1 MAAGLPQLHHVLL
14 LLLSL
19 LCCCRRL
26 RAIQMAPTAASAAAG
41 GPDDEAASAL
51 LELLQRVQTEAL
63 RALGPDGFDPKLY
76 VDLPLATDER
86 TAAAALPPPPS
97 TSRAE
102 LESYLAR
109 YFGEAGSDL
118 VEADPPDFQP
128 EPRGF
133 LPRVGSPEARAWA
146 LEVHALWKDLARR
159 VAPDVAA
166 RPERHT
172 LLPLPGRVVVP
183 GSRFR
188 EVYYWDSY
196 WVVRGLLVSKMFET
210 AKDIALNLVYMV
222 EKYGFVLNGA
232 RSYYTNRSQPPLLSS
247 MVLDV
252 YGATGDVDFVR
263 RAFPSLLKEH
273 SFWMSE
279 IHNVAIRDN
288 NGQVRNLS
296 RYQARWNKPRPESAT
311 IDEELASKIN
321 SIADKEK
328 LYREI
333 ASTAESGWDFS
344 SRWMRNSTDMTTLAT
359 SYIIPVDLNTFIF
372 KMERD
377 IAAFAKLLGENATS
391 EKFLKASKARHI
403 AIDSILWNSEME
415 QWLDYWLPTDG
426 DCQKEGVYQ
435 WKSDSQNRNI
445 FASNFIPLWLNA
457 HHSGSVQFA
466 DAAKSKRVM
475 ASLRTSGLLHAAGIA
490 TSLTNTSQQWDFPN
504 GWAPVQHLIVE
515 GLLHSGSEEAVKLA
529 EDISTRWVRTNYAA
543 YKATGAMHEK
553 YDVEACG
560 KSGGGGE
567 YKPQTGFGWSNGVVL
582 SFLEEFG
589 WPEHKEIGCSRRGEV
604 DLAGA

>member
-1 MAAGLPQLHHVLL
+1 MAAGLPRPHHPVLL
-14 LLLSL
+14 LLLLS
-19 LCCCRRL
+19 CCCL
-26 RAIQMAPTAASAAAG
+26 CATHMAPTTAAG
-41 GPDDEAASAL
+41 HEGASSAL

-63 RALGPDGFDPKLY
+63 KALGPDGFDPKLY

-86 TAAAALPPPPS
+86 AAAAALPPSPP
-97 TSRAE
+97 SRAE
-102 LESYLAR
+102 MEAYVAR
-109 YFGEAGSDL
+109 YFGTAGSDL
-118 VEADPPDFQP
+118 EPADLPDFDP

-146 LEVHALWKDLARR
+146 LEVHALWKDLARQ
-159 VAPDVAA
+159 VAPAVAE

-196 WVVRGLLVSKMFET
+196 WVVRGLLVGKMYDT
-210 AKDIALNLVYMV
+210 AKDIVLNLVYMV
-222 EKYGFVLNGA
+222 ETYGFVLNGA

-252 YGATGDVDFVR
+252 YGATGDVEFVR

-273 SFWMSE
+273 RFWISE
-279 IHNVAIRDN
+279 IHNVPIRDN
-288 NGQVRNLS
+288 HGQVHNLS

-321 SIADKEK
+321 SVADKEK
-328 LYREI
+328 LYQQI

-359 SYIIPVDLNTFIF
+359 TYIIPVDLNTFIF

-377 IAAFAKLLGENATS
+377 IAAFAKLVGENSTY
-391 EKFLKASKARHI
+391 EKFLEASKARHI
-403 AIDSILWNSEME
+403 AINSILWNSEME

-426 DCQKEGVYQ
+426 DCQQGVYQ
-435 WKSDSQNRNI
+435 WKSAAQNRKI

-457 HHSGSVQFA
+457 HHSGSVRFA

-475 ASLRTSGLLHAAGIA
+475 ASLQKSGLLCAAGIA
-490 TSLTNTSQQWDFPN
+490 TSLTNTSEQWDFPN
-504 GWAPVQHLIVE
+504 GWAPVQHLIAE

-529 EDISTRWVRTNYAA
+529 EDIATRWVRTNYAA
-543 YKATGAMHEK
+543 YRVTGAMHEK

-589 WPEHKEIGCSRRGEV
+589 WPEHKEIGCTKRGEV
-604 DLAGA
+604 GLA

>member
-1 MAAGLPQLHHVLL
+1 MAAGLPRPHHVLL
-14 LLLSL
+14 LHLFL
-19 LCCCRRL
+19 LCLCC
-26 RAIQMAPTAASAAAG
+26 AFHMAPTTATAAAAG
-41 GPDDEAASAL
+41 GSDGDGASAL
-51 LELLQRVQTEAL
+51 LGLLQRVQTEAL
-63 RALGPDGFDPKLY
+63 RALGPDGFDAKLY

-86 TAAAALPPPPS
+86 AAAAALPGRA

-109 YFGEAGSDL
+109 YFGAAGSDL
-118 VEADPPDFQP
+118 VAADPPDFEA

-133 LPRVGSPEARAWA
+133 LPRVGSPQARAWA
-146 LEVHALWKDLARR
+146 LEVHALWKDLTRR
-159 VAPDVAA
+159 VAPGVAA

-196 WVVRGLLVSKMFET
+196 WVVRGLLVSKMYDT
-210 AKDIALNLVYMV
+210 AKDIVLNLVYMV

-232 RSYYTNRSQPPLLSS
+232 RSYYTNR
-247 MVLDV
+247 
-252 YGATGDVDFVR
+252 
-263 RAFPSLLKEH
+263 
-273 SFWMSE
+273 
-279 IHNVAIRDN
+279 
-288 NGQVRNLS
+288 
-296 RYQARWNKPRPESAT
+296 
-311 IDEELASKIN
+311 
-321 SIADKEK
+321 
-328 LYREI
+328 
-333 ASTAESGWDFS
+333 
-344 SRWMRNSTDMTTLAT
+344 RNSTDMTTLAT
-359 SYIIPVDLNTFIF
+359 TYIIPVDLNTFIF
-372 KMERD
+372 KMEWD
-377 IAAFAKLLGENATS
+377 IAAFAKLVGEDTTS
-391 EKFLKASKARHI
+391 EKFIDASKARHL

-426 DCQKEGVYQ
+426 DCQQGVYQ
-435 WKSDSQNRNI
+435 WKSDSQNRKI

-466 DAAKSKRVM
+466 DAAKSERVM
-475 ASLRTSGLLHAAGIA
+475 ASLQTSGLLHAAGIA

-515 GLLHSGSEEAVKLA
+515 GLLHSGSEETRKLA
-529 EDISTRWVRTNYAA
+529 EDIATRWVRTNYAA

-589 WPEHKEIGCSRRGEV
+589 WPEDKEIDCSRRGEIG
-604 DLAGA
+604 LA

>member
-1 MAAGLPQLHHVLL
+1 MAAGLPRPHHPVLL
-14 LLLSL
+14 LLLLS
-19 LCCCRRL
+19 CCCL
-26 RAIQMAPTAASAAAG
+26 CATQMAPTTAAG
-41 GPDDEAASAL
+41 HEGASSAL

-63 RALGPDGFDPKLY
+63 KALGPDGFDPKLY

-86 TAAAALPPPPS
+86 AAAAALPPSPP
-97 TSRAE
+97 SRAE
-102 LESYLAR
+102 MEAYVAR
-109 YFGEAGSDL
+109 YFGTAGSDL
-118 VEADPPDFQP
+118 EPADLPDFDP

-146 LEVHALWKDLARR
+146 LEVHALWKDLARQ
-159 VAPDVAA
+159 VAPAVAE

-196 WVVRGLLVSKMFET
+196 WVVRGLLVGKMYDT
-210 AKDIALNLVYMV
+210 AKDIVLNLVYMV
-222 EKYGFVLNGA
+222 ETYGFVLNGA

-252 YGATGDVDFVR
+252 YGATGDVEFVR

-273 SFWMSE
+273 RFWISE
-279 IHNVAIRDN
+279 IHNVPIRDN
-288 NGQVRNLS
+288 HGQVHNLS

-321 SIADKEK
+321 SVADKEK
-328 LYREI
+328 LYQQI

-359 SYIIPVDLNTFIF
+359 TYIIPVDLNTFIF

-377 IAAFAKLLGENATS
+377 IAAFAKLVGENSTY
-391 EKFLKASKARHI
+391 EKFLEASKARHI
-403 AIDSILWNSEME
+403 AINSILWNSEME

-426 DCQKEGVYQ
+426 DCQQGVYQ
-435 WKSDSQNRNI
+435 WKSAAQNRKI

-457 HHSGSVQFA
+457 HHSGSVRFA

-475 ASLRTSGLLHAAGIA
+475 ASLQKSGLLCAAGIA
-490 TSLTNTSQQWDFPN
+490 TSLTNTSEQWDFPN
-504 GWAPVQHLIVE
+504 GWAPVQHLIAE

-529 EDISTRWVRTNYAA
+529 EDIATRWVRTNYAA
-543 YKATGAMHEK
+543 YRATGAMHEK

-589 WPEHKEIGCSRRGEV
+589 WPEHKEIGCTKRGEV
-604 DLAGA
+604 GLA

>member
-1 MAAGLPQLHHVLL
+1 MAAGLPRPHHPVLL
-14 LLLSL
+14 LLLLS
-19 LCCCRRL
+19 CCCL
-26 RAIQMAPTAASAAAG
+26 CATQMAPTTAAG
-41 GPDDEAASAL
+41 HEGASSAL

-63 RALGPDGFDPKLY
+63 KALGPDGFDPKLY

-86 TAAAALPPPPS
+86 AAAAALPPSPP
-97 TSRAE
+97 SRAE
-102 LESYLAR
+102 MEAYVAR
-109 YFGEAGSDL
+109 YFGTAGSDL
-118 VEADPPDFQP
+118 EPADLPDFDP

-146 LEVHALWKDLARR
+146 LEVHALWKDLARQ
-159 VAPDVAA
+159 VAPAVAE

-196 WVVRGLLVSKMFET
+196 WVVRGLLVGKMYDT
-210 AKDIALNLVYMV
+210 AKDIVLNLVYMV
-222 EKYGFVLNGA
+222 ETYGFVLNGA

-252 YGATGDVDFVR
+252 YGATGDVEFVR

-273 SFWMSE
+273 RFWISE
-279 IHNVAIRDN
+279 IHNVPIRDN
-288 NGQVRNLS
+288 HGQVHNLS

-321 SIADKEK
+321 SVADKEK
-328 LYREI
+328 LYQQI

-359 SYIIPVDLNTFIF
+359 TYIIPVDLNTFIF

-377 IAAFAKLLGENATS
+377 IAAFAKLVGENSTY
-391 EKFLKASKARHI
+391 EKFLEASKARHI
-403 AIDSILWNSEME
+403 AINSILWNSEME

-426 DCQKEGVYQ
+426 DCQQGVYQ
-435 WKSDSQNRNI
+435 WKSAAQNRKI

-457 HHSGSVQFA
+457 HHSGSVRFA

-475 ASLRTSGLLHAAGIA
+475 ASLQKSGLLCAAGIA
-490 TSLTNTSQQWDFPN
+490 TSLTNTSEQCCVGISQMD
-504 GWAPVQHLIVE
+504 
-515 GLLHSGSEEAVKLA
+515 GLQCS
-529 EDISTRWVRTNYAA
+529 IS
-543 YKATGAMHEK
+543 
-553 YDVEACG
+553 
-560 KSGGGGE
+560 
-567 YKPQTGFGWSNGVVL
+567 
-582 SFLEEFG
+582 
-589 WPEHKEIGCSRRGEV
+589 
-604 DLAGA
+604 

>member
-1 MAAGLPQLHHVLL
+1 MAAGLPRPHHPVLL
-14 LLLSL
+14 LLLLS
-19 LCCCRRL
+19 CCCL
-26 RAIQMAPTAASAAAG
+26 CATHMAPTTAAG
-41 GPDDEAASAL
+41 HEGASSAL

-63 RALGPDGFDPKLY
+63 KALGPDGFDPKLY

-86 TAAAALPPPPS
+86 AAAAALPPSPP
-97 TSRAE
+97 SRAE
-102 LESYLAR
+102 MEAYVAR
-109 YFGEAGSDL
+109 YFGTAGSDL
-118 VEADPPDFQP
+118 EPADLPDFDP

-146 LEVHALWKDLARR
+146 LEVHALWKDLARQ
-159 VAPDVAA
+159 VAPAVAE

-196 WVVRGLLVSKMFET
+196 WVVRGLLVGKMYDT
-210 AKDIALNLVYMV
+210 AKDIVLNLVYMV
-222 EKYGFVLNGA
+222 ETYGFVLNGA

-252 YGATGDVDFVR
+252 YGATGDVEFVR

-273 SFWMSE
+273 RFWISE
-279 IHNVAIRDN
+279 IHNVPIRDN
-288 NGQVRNLS
+288 HGQVHNLS

-321 SIADKEK
+321 SVADKEK
-328 LYREI
+328 LYQQI

-359 SYIIPVDLNTFIF
+359 TYIIPVDLNTFIF

-377 IAAFAKLLGENATS
+377 IAAFAKLVGENSTY
-391 EKFLKASKARHI
+391 EKFLEASKARHI
-403 AIDSILWNSEME
+403 AINSILWNSEME

-426 DCQKEGVYQ
+426 DCQQGVYQ
-435 WKSDSQNRNI
+435 WKSAAQNRKI

-457 HHSGSVQFA
+457 HHSVRFA

-475 ASLRTSGLLHAAGIA
+475 ASLQKSGLLCAAGIA
-490 TSLTNTSQQWDFPN
+490 TSLTNTSEQWDFPN
-504 GWAPVQHLIVE
+504 GWAPVQHLIAE

-529 EDISTRWVRTNYAA
+529 EDIATRWVRTNYAA
-543 YKATGAMHEK
+543 YRVTGAMHEK

-589 WPEHKEIGCSRRGEV
+589 WPEHKEIGCTKRGEV
-604 DLAGA
+604 GLA